1 MEVSSFMSDSPFI
14 FEANAQNFAQV
25 VIQNSH
31 QIPVLVDFWAD
42 WCQPCKS
49 LMPVLA
55 KLADEYQG
63 AFILVK
69 VNTDQNQ
76 ELAMQFG
83 VRSLPTVKL
92 FKGGQP
98 VDEFMG
104 ALPEAEVR
112 KFINKH
118 RTRQTEPYRQ
128 QALAMHQAGEVEA
141 AIDLMKQ
148 VIQHEPDFHEA
159 TLELADMLLQQGS
172 ADDAE
177 ALLASVPDQPDF
189 AAQLK
194 QLQAD
199 IMMARLQAQ
208 ASGEDTSEL
217 EQKLADNP
225 DDLETMLN
233 LARVRVGNGDTEGGL
248 ELYLAVMRKDASFG
262 DAAGKQGLLDTFE
275 LLGSGNPLV
284 KKYRTKM
291 FSLLY

>member
-1 MEVSSFMSDSPFI
+1 MSDSPFI

-31 QIPVLVDFWAD
+31 QLPVLVDFWAD
-42 WCQPCKS
+42 WCQPCQM

-69 VNTDQNQ
+69 VNSDENQ
-76 ELAMQFG
+76 ELAAQFG

-92 FKGGQP
+92 FKGGEV

-104 ALPEAEVR
+104 ALPEEEIR

-128 QALAMHQAGEVEA
+128 QALAMQQAGDLDGAV
-141 AIDLMKQ
+141 DLMSQ
-148 VIQHEPDFHEA
+148 VIHHEPDFYEA
-159 TLELADMLLQQGS
+159 TLELASMLLAQGKTE
-172 ADDAE
+172 DAA
-177 ALLASVPDQPDF
+177 ALVESVPESDEN

-194 QLQAD
+194 QLRAD
-199 IMMARLQAQ
+199 IKLARLQSETA
-208 ASGEDTSEL
+208 GEDTSGL

-225 DDLETMLN
+225 DDLATMLE
-233 LARVRVGNGDTEGGL
+233 LARVRLAQGNAEAAL
-248 ELYLAVMRKDASFG
+248 ELYLTVMKKDAAFG
-262 DAAGKQGLLDTFE
+262 EGAGRQGLIDTFE
-275 LLGSGNPLV
+275 LLGAANPLV
-284 KKYRTKM
+284 KTYRSKM